1 MDKTKIFCAILGVMP
16 LTVAA
21 QTDSVS
27 QEVQL
32 KEVIVAGDMVKR
44 EVDYIN
50 CIPTPKQRKHA
61 HSGFEL
67 VKNLMLVGVTVDAEN
82 GVITTPVGTATLYIN
97 GCKASVR
104 EIATLRPKDILRV
117 EYYDMPTGKYANDK
131 AVMNYI
137 VKNYTSG
144 GYTQVEALQGVGYL
158 KGDYN
163 LISKYSL
170 GHYNVNLWAGTN
182 VQNPKVYGET
192 TTDYLLDN
200 PIHKQESAYDTDL
213 KSIGRYIN
221 ASLSR
226 RTERTTWMVRSG
238 IEVSKSRD
246 DVLNGSL
253 VYTGYTIPLAFTN
266 NVLEHDKTIKP
277 SISLYFNRNFKGGKS
292 LECSLDGYYARNTYK
307 RNTLEDRA
315 FVSDVNEDY
324 TYLNI
329 NTSYMLPLPKENKLT
344 FSLIEFLKISQ
355 DEYRGSSPSLQ
366 HLLSSESLLFV
377 DYTKRWGRK
386 MMIVM
391 RPGVSY
397 LTYKLR
403 GEQEV
408 RHFVPRFQTMF
419 SWSPDKH
426 QALQL
431 FFALG
436 NTFPTLNTVNAAEQ
450 QIDRVLVRHGNP
462 TMDNSTLLGPALTYT
477 LNFKKWSALLS
488 SRYEYMSNAIS
499 NVYLKENNR
508 LINTYSSDTRYHQCQ
523 LLLSA
528 TWKPISDFNVKWDGG
543 YECYRVTGSADEYI
557 GCSYARLEANYFL
570 GDFSLSASA
579 RTARKNLVGCQEH
592 LHLPFLYDLSA
603 EWSHGNLSVVVTSRN
618 LFMQRNKRTRSFIA
632 PNYQFFE
639 RKVSERDNS
648 FASLKVAY
656 SLDYGRKVNR
666 SPKYESKTTESS
678 ILK

>member
-1 MDKTKIFCAILGVMP
+1 MDKTKIICAILGMMALP
-16 LTVAA
+16 VAA

-27 QEVQL
+27 KEVQL
-32 KEVIVAGDMVKR
+32 KEVVVAGDMVKR

-67 VKNLMLVGVTVDAEN
+67 VKNLMLAGVNVDVEN

-104 EIATLRPKDILRV
+104 EISTLRPKDILRV

-144 GYTQVEALQGVGYL
+144 GYTQVEAMQGVGYL

-170 GHYNVNLWAGTN
+170 GHYNINLWAGTN
-182 VQNPKVYGET
+182 VQNPKIYGET

-213 KSIGRYIN
+213 KSIGRYVN

-226 RTERTTWMVRSG
+226 RTERTTWMLRGG
-238 IEVSKSRD
+238 IEVSTSRD

-253 VYTGYTIPLAFTN
+253 VYTGYTVPLAFTN
-266 NVLEHDKTIKP
+266 NVIERDKTIKP
-277 SISLYFNRNFKGGKS
+277 SLFLYFNRNFKGGKS

-307 RNTLEDRA
+307 RNSLEDRV
-315 FVSDVNEDY
+315 FLSDVKEDY
-324 TYLNI
+324 TYLNL
-329 NTSYMLPLPKENKLT
+329 NSSYVMPLPKGHNLT

-366 HLLSSESLLFV
+366 HLRSSESLFFV
-377 DYTKRWGRK
+377 DYAKRWGRK
-386 MMIVM
+386 VM
-391 RPGVSY
+391 LVARPGVSY
-397 LTYKLR
+397 LAYKLR

-408 RHFVPRFQTMF
+408 THLAPRFYSMF
-419 SWSPDKH
+419 SWSPNQL
-426 QALQL
+426 QAVQL

-450 QIDRVLVRHGNP
+450 QIDRLVRRGNP

-477 LNFKKWSALLS
+477 LNFKKWSALLLAN
-488 SRYEYMSNAIS
+488 YDYMSNAIA
-499 NVYLKENNR
+499 NVYLRDNSR
-508 LINTYSSDTRYHQCQ
+508 LINTYSNDTRYHQFQ

-528 TWKPISDFNVKWDGG
+528 SWKTVSDFNVKWDGE
-543 YECYRVTGSADEYI
+543 YDYYRVTGAVDERL
-557 GCSYARLEANYFL
+557 GSCFARMEASYYL

-579 RTARKNLVGCQEH
+579 QTAHKDLIGCQERV
-592 LHLPFLYDLSA
+592 HLPFLYDLSV
-603 EWSHGNLSVVVTSRN
+603 EWSHANLAVVVTVRN
-618 LFMQRNKRTRSFIA
+618 LFMQGNERTRSFIA
-632 PNYQFFE
+632 PNYQCFGS
-639 RKVSERDNS
+639 RVSERDNS
-648 FASLKVAY
+648 FASVKVSY
-656 SLDYGRKVNR
+656 SLDYGKKVNR
-666 SPKYESKTTESS
+666 SPKYESKATESS

>member
-226 RTERTTWMVRSG
+226 RTEHTTWMVRSG
-238 IEVSKSRD
+238 IEVSTSRD

-253 VYTGYTIPLAFTN
+253 VYTGYTVPLTFTN
-266 NVLEHDKTIKP
+266 NVLERDKTIKP

-307 RNTLEDRA
+307 RNTIEDRA

-386 MMIVM
+386 LMFVA

-397 LTYKLR
+397 LAYKLR

-408 RHFVPRFQTMF
+408 THFAPRFQTMF

-450 QIDRVLVRHGNP
+450 QIDRVLVRRGNP

-488 SRYEYMSNAIS
+488 SRYVYMSNAIN

-570 GDFSLSASA
+570 GDLSLSVSA
-579 RTARKNLVGCQEH
+579 RTARKNLVACQEH